1 MIDPIEI
8 IGKARHRIAELAA
21 LRVAIYVAP
30 PVLTTLALGLAFE
43 AIGPATWERWGYV
56 LAPSHGWILRVGLL
70 AATAAGLVIGG
81 LIAMLAWRRASDF
94 VEAAAQIDSRL
105 DAKEEILTLATL
117 AGPKHADDTS
127 RSTLFPILWRRSI
140 DYLSKFDPAN
150 EFRPELKRPLARSS
164 ALTLALIVA
173 LGLSMLALVRP
184 PHPLEIQARK
194 LRSLAGEITH
204 TDSSPGA
211 KALAEQ
217 LRSTASDLD
226 NAKLPP
232 ERKLEQLALLMQ
244 KLEEIRNPPEAEK
257 KNQPTGSGKGDSN
270 KGKGQGKGDTGK
282 GDGQGKGEDQSGE
295 GPGKGEGSG
304 GKDKGGEARMMEV
317 RNELSKS
324 KLQIETETKEPDKS
338 KAAANQEKKKTEQAV
353 QAGNKSNQ
361 PGPTNDVGGLAQANR
376 PKPDQSGGPEQRKGS
391 ESAKDQQKKDS
402 GQPGGDTHLGQFPA
416 PVRFERFYKAGE
428 HGPPIDIKDARYVLF
443 RIPPAT
449 TASGAGKTVLDK
461 ERPTASTPYSNLPLK
476 EARITAAPDERQLV
490 PPRYRDL
497 LR

>member
-1 MIDPIEI
+1 VIDPIEV

-21 LRVAIYVAP
+21 LRVAIYVGP

-43 AIGPATWERWGYV
+43 VIGPATWERWGYV
-56 LAPSHGWILRVGLL
+56 LAPPHAWVLRVGLL
-70 AATAAGLVIGG
+70 AATAAGLVIGVV
-81 LIAMLAWRRASDF
+81 LAMLAWRRASDF

-105 DAKEEILTLATL
+105 NAKEEILTLATL

-194 LRSLAGEITH
+194 LRSLASEITH

-217 LRSTASDLD
+217 LRSTASDLE

-232 ERKLEQLALLMQ
+232 EKKLEQLASLMR
-244 KLEEIRNPPEAEK
+244 KLEEIKQPPEAEK
-257 KNQPTGSGKGDSN
+257 KNQPTGAGKGDSG

-282 GDGQGKGEDQSGE
+282 GDGQGKGEDQGGE

-324 KLQIETETKEPDKS
+324 KLQLESETKEPDKS
-338 KAAANQEKKKTEQAV
+338 KTAANQEKKKPEQPLKT
-353 QAGNKSNQ
+353 GNKSNQ

-376 PKPDQSGGPEQRKGS
+376 PKPDLTGGPEQRKGS

-428 HGPPIDIKDARYVLF
+428 HGPPIEIKDARYVLF

-476 EARITAAPDERQLV
+476 EERITAAPDERQLV